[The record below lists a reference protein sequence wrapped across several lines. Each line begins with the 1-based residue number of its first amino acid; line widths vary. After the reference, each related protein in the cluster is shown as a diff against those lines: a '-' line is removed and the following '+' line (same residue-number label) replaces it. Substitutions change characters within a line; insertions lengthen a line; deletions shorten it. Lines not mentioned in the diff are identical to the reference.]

1 MKSEVF
7 CLLIVFK
14 GIKQQ
19 NVLVF
24 DAEYNEGD
32 LIQFAGIMFLQIEED
47 IFQISKS
54 INIYVKLED
63 NGLINKF
70 IENFTGITDGFLL
83 ENGMNL
89 SEAQKAISEFINCK
103 GDLLFVSHG
112 LTNDRITMENNGI
125 DFYNIENKTV
135 SGFCTYNNAKRIL
148 KREKRLTL
156 EEIANEAGLSLSH
169 KHNALDDAWAT
180 IAVFSLL
187 CKLDSEEKNEKIL

>member
-1 MKSEVF
+1 MLV
-7 CLLIVFK
+7 VFK

-32 LIQFAGIMFLQIEED
+32 IIQFAGVLFLQVEED

-54 INIYVKLED
+54 INIYIKLED
-63 NGLINKF
+63 NKPINKF
-70 IENFTGITDGFLL
+70 IEDFTGISDTYLNEHGVS
-83 ENGMNL
+83 L
-89 SEAQKAISEFINCK
+89 SEAQQIITDFINCK

-112 LTNDRITMENNGI
+112 LTNDRMTMENNGI
-125 DFYNIENKTV
+125 DFYNIQNKV
-135 SGFCTYNNAKRIL
+135 VGGFCTYNNAKRIL
-148 KREKRLTL
+148 KREKKLTL
-156 EEIANEAGLSLSH
+156 EDIAAEAGLSLSH

-180 IAVFSLL
+180 VAVFSLL

>member
-1 MKSEVF
+1 MLV
-7 CLLIVFK
+7 VFK

-32 LIQFAGIMFLQIEED
+32 LIQFAGILFLQVEEE

-54 INIYVKLED
+54 INIYIKLED
-63 NGLINKF
+63 NKTINKF
-70 IENFTGITDGFLL
+70 IQDFTGISNEFLI
-83 ENGMNL
+83 EHGISL
-89 SEAQKAISEFINCK
+89 SDAQKTINEFIDCK

-112 LTNDRITMENNGI
+112 LTNDRMTMENNGI
-125 DFYNIENKTV
+125 DFYNIQNKAV
-135 SGFCTYNNAKRIL
+135 NGFCTYNNAKRIL
-148 KREKRLTL
+148 KREKKLTL
-156 EEIANEAGLSLSH
+156 EDIAAEAGLSLSN

-187 CKLDSEEKNEKIL
+187 CKLDSEERNEKIL